1 MKKKYYRPQKPES
14 EMPANV
20 RQINFLDDIM
30 PAPEKP
36 ELLEYLEQGIKW
48 AEFCKKKGKKAQQNL
63 LKEITESHEKFW
75 DRLPVYS
82 AELWHP
88 DPERSRAAAPE
99 IVNLR
104 EEEAL
109 LMLQSLPMFPDT
121 GTRLAV
127 EEAISELKK
136 MKSKR
141 RLHPRRPPLTP
152 HKAFVVES
160 YEHGHMF
167 PVLSV
172 TDAGGNIHALFSYV
186 DRWYGGIIDCSAY
199 DLDDDEQLTVFIKTL
214 QDQMLIETM
223 QICPFEY
230 CAWILQK
237 AERLNL
243 KNGHPV
249 PKIYPIMRR
258 FFWECPFEENK
269 FPVKFG
275 LTCQEC
281 GKSLC
286 LDTDSDDQYLDAC
299 IIGDLALCRKC
310 YKSKTHCECCGK
322 RLLPDNFD
330 VFFSVNINHVT
341 AVCLECSARI
351 SGPEEE

>member
-1 MKKKYYRPQKPES
+1 
-14 EMPANV
+14 MPANV

-36 ELLEYLEQGIKW
+36 ELLEYLEQGVKW
-48 AEFCKKKGKKAQQNL
+48 ADLCKKKGKKAQQNI
-63 LKEITESHEKFW
+63 LKQIRESHEKFW
-75 DRLPVYS
+75 DRLPIYA
-82 AELWHP
+82 AEIWHP
-88 DPERSRAAAPE
+88 DPERSSAAAAE
-99 IVNLR
+99 IVSLR

-109 LMLQSLPMFPDT
+109 LMLRSLPLFPDT

-127 EEAISELKK
+127 EDAVSQLKK
-136 MKSKR
+136 LKSQN
-141 RLHPRRPPLTP
+141 RLHPRRPPFSP
-152 HKAFVVES
+152 YKAFVVES

-167 PVLSV
+167 PFISV
-172 TDAGGNIHALFSYV
+172 TDTAGNIHALFSYV
-186 DRWYGGIIDCSAY
+186 DRWYAGITECSEHY
-199 DLDDDEQLTVFIKTL
+199 LDDQKDLMALIDALGNHLKIGTL
-214 QDQMLIETM
+214 QS
-223 QICPFEY
+223 CPFEY

-243 KNGHPV
+243 KSGHPV
-249 PKIYPIMRR
+249 PTIYPIMRR
-258 FFWECPFEENK
+258 FFWECPFEEDK

-310 YKSKTHCECCGK
+310 YKSKTHCECCGRK
-322 RLLPDNFD
+322 LVPDNFD
-330 VFFSVNINHVT
+330 VFFSKDINHVT